1 MNCALRGL
9 YNIIYRYHKQ
19 IASQAATKETRGTWN
34 WRTESNERNT
44 KNAELANW
52 KLTFSKT
59 KKTTKTL
66 FLVVPGFFVF
76 FFGSRFLE
84 CENANNI
91 ETENFGKLNEKNE
104 FCVGKQRKQGNR
116 EAHYFRIGFTFLRV
130 RGVHQVLASEAPVL
144 VWLTPTPQVSQ
155 TSLAWAASVKYLP
168 ATHSISM
175 HTVSARLRAILW
187 YCTCLRR
194 NRCIQRRY

>member
-1 MNCALRGL
+1 M
-9 YNIIYRYHKQ
+9 
-19 IASQAATKETRGTWN
+19 
-34 WRTESNERNT
+34 

-66 FLVVPGFFVF
+66 FLVVLGFFVFLVF

-116 EAHYFRIGFTFLRV
+116 EGPYSRFGFTFLRV
-130 RGVHQVLASEAPVL
+130 RGVHFLR
-144 VWLTPTPQVSQ
+144 
-155 TSLAWAASVKYLP
+155 
-168 ATHSISM
+168 
-175 HTVSARLRAILW
+175 ARLLPLAPQGALCQPW
-187 YCTCLRR
+187 RR
-194 NRCIQRRY
+194 

>member
-1 MNCALRGL
+1 M
-9 YNIIYRYHKQ
+9 
-19 IASQAATKETRGTWN
+19 
-34 WRTESNERNT
+34 

-66 FLVVPGFFVF
+66 FLVVLGFFVF

-104 FCVGKQRKQGNR
+104 FCVGKQRKQGNKEKALIPDLVLR
-116 EAHYFRIGFTFLRV
+116 FCEFAVFTSFEPAFFR
-130 RGVHQVLASEAPVL
+130 
-144 VWLTPTPQVSQ
+144 
-155 TSLAWAASVKYLP
+155 
-168 ATHSISM
+168 
-175 HTVSARLRAILW
+175 
-187 YCTCLRR
+187 
-194 NRCIQRRY
+194 